1 MTPDEQRDLV
11 RRHYALNAAGDHAA
25 ARELLTDDFVLT
37 IPLPFGGTF
46 RGKDAFLEAIPRVMA
61 AVAVAG
67 LRSIATTVGDG
78 HAVEVVEFT
87 FADDPDGPTQVAE
100 LITFR
105 GDRIC
110 AIRPFYADANRFVA
124 AAARRAGK

>member
-25 ARELLTDDFVLT
+25 ARELLTDDFTLT

-46 RGKDAFLEAIPRVMA
+46 TGKDAFAEAIPRVMA
-61 AVAVAG
+61 AVAVDG
-67 LRSIATTVGDG
+67 LRPVATTVGDG
-78 HAVEVVEFT
+78 YAVEVVEFT
-87 FADDPDGPTQVAE
+87 FAGDPEPTEVAE

-105 GDRIC
+105 GDKIC
-110 AIRPFYADANRFVA
+110 AIKPFYADASRFVA
-124 AAARRAGK
+124 AAARRAAGQ